1 MPAADVV
8 PTPAWR
14 VVLAVAWRSLL
25 RDLTRPSL
33 TIPLLAFPLFFLAAF
48 ASGLA
53 LIARTPGFEFA
64 AGYTAFEFVF
74 VVMQTAA
81 FGGTLVAAVVAEDV
95 QSGVARRL
103 LLAAAR
109 PSAILAGTVLA
120 ALGRFLTVTA
130 ILTAV
135 AVLAGMQVLGSPFEL
150 ALLLV
155 LGSSVN
161 AAATLWGLGV
171 ALRVHGGQAQPLM
184 QAPVFVF
191 LFLAPVYVPLGLL
204 TGWIHAI
211 ASINPLTV
219 LLDAGRGLI
228 AGAPPLV
235 WPALAVGLA
244 LDGASWW
251 WASRGVR
258 RLRAGN

>member
-1 MPAADVV
+1 MPRGDV
-8 PTPAWR
+8 PTGARW
-14 VVLAVAWRSLL
+14 VILAVAWRSLL

-33 TIPLLAFPLFFLAAF
+33 TIPLVVFPLFFLAAF
-48 ASGLA
+48 AGGLA
-53 LIARTPGFEFA
+53 LIAQTPRFEFA

-95 QSGVARRL
+95 QSGFARRL

-109 PSAILAGTVLA
+109 PSGILAGTVLA
-120 ALGRFLTVTA
+120 ALGRYAAVTT

-135 AVLAGMQVLGSPFEL
+135 ALLAGMNVLGSPLEMMALL
-150 ALLLV
+150 ALGGCL
-155 LGSSVN
+155 N

-171 ALRVHGGQAQPLM
+171 AFRVRGGHSQPLM

-204 TGWIHAI
+204 TGWIHAA
-211 ASINPLTV
+211 ASVNPLTV

-228 AGAPPLV
+228 AGAPPSLV
-235 WPALAVGLA
+235 PALAVGLA
-244 LDGASWW
+244 LDGAFWW
-251 WASRGVR
+251 WAARGVS
-258 RLRAGN
+258 RLRAGD